1 MSKVFPSSFCCSYC
15 ILFRAKKCIN
25 QSSYVYS
32 HFCQVNWH
40 INEQGREMEAAVLW
54 GRTCSFLL
62 SKGNVAALIKLK
74 GFEDRKNYQKMK

>member
-1 MSKVFPSSFCCSYC
+1 
-15 ILFRAKKCIN
+15 
-25 QSSYVYS
+25 
-32 HFCQVNWH
+32 VNWH